1 LHYSRCFAAL
11 LQIMQFNSKITLN
24 IYAIFLHLKEKRGI
38 YFTGFQL
45 FLFNNAF
52 SYIDGNP
59 TVH

>member
-1 LHYSRCFAAL
+1 
-11 LQIMQFNSKITLN
+11 MQFNSKITLN